1 MQRTI
6 DASSGNRDKRCLR
19 GRGENPIQTMNT
31 NTPILFK
38 SMKGSWSLQIPST

>member
-31 NTPILFK
+31 TH
-38 SMKGSWSLQIPST
+38 PSCLKA